1 MRQAVSL
8 ETRSALFG
16 WSVLAIATCALIAL
30 GERDTGAQAA
40 TGIQSEERGALLY
53 SQHCARCHGA
63 SGNGGPMESYEGR
76 APALRPEVNPDI
88 TVAYLDLV
96 MATGRMPPAAS
107 PYDNRT
113 RNVIFDEQERA
124 EIIAWMGAEFGVEGG
139 LPDAAEGNAAHGQEV
154 WNANCAHC
162 HGATGAG
169 GVAGAGAW
177 TPSVRAQPAEIIA
190 EAIRVGPFQM
200 PQFRDT
206 QISDEEISDVVA
218 FLDEVGEEP
227 RTPIL
232 GLVELNPVY
241 ASAYVAG
248 LALLVVVSLVWIG
261 GRPAWF
267 PDPEQP
273 ETPEVPAG
281 AKPKGA
287 DPQEAS

>member
-8 ETRSALFG
+8 ETRSALLG
-16 WSVLAIATCALIAL
+16 WSVLAIVTFTLIGM
-30 GERDTGAQAA
+30 GEREADAQTTGG
-40 TGIQSEERGALLY
+40 TQSEERGALLY

-63 SGNGGPMESYEGR
+63 SGNGGPMEQYEGR
-76 APALRPEVNPDI
+76 APALRPEVNPAV
-88 TVAYLDLV
+88 TAAYLDLV

-113 RNVIFDEQERA
+113 RNVVFDDQDRA
-124 EIIAWMGAEFGVEGG
+124 DIIAWMRAEFDVEGD
-139 LPDAAEGNAAHGQEV
+139 LPAAGEGNAARGQAV
-154 WNANCAHC
+154 WNANCGHC
-162 HGATGAG
+162 HGAAGAG

-177 TPSVRAQPAEIIA
+177 TPSVSDQSAEVIA

-200 PQFRDT
+200 PQFGDT
-206 QISDEEISDVVA
+206 QISDEEINDVVA
-218 FLDEVGEEP
+218 FMDEVAEEP

-248 LALLVVVSLVWIG
+248 LALLVLLSLAWIG

-273 ETPEVPAG
+273 QTPDVPAG
-281 AKPKGA
+281 ARPR
-287 DPQEAS
+287 DTQPEEAS